1 LLAWHLI
8 CACAAKFILLK
19 MREKLLKLVLALGFV
34 FGLTINASAQ
44 ANYNTAVGLRIGGYE
59 NGITLKHF
67 INSDTALEG
76 IIGFR
81 PGVFVVTGLYEKHAV
96 AFAEPSLTWFYG
108 AGAHIGGIS
117 EDRYYRAYG
126 KDRYYDNSGIL
137 LGADGILGLEWQIP
151 ELPVS
156 TSLDLHPRIELA
168 RGPFLDL
175 EAALT
180 IRYTF

>member
-1 LLAWHLI
+1 
-8 CACAAKFILLK
+8 

-117 EDRYYRAYG
+117 ENRYYRAYG